1 MHDAT
6 DATDIAAS
14 IAAGELTAVSATEAA
29 LQRIAALDGPLHAF
43 LTVDAEGAL
52 TAARA
57 ADDAQRRGA
66 TLGPLHGVPISL
78 KDEVW
83 TKGLRSTAG
92 SLLYADFVPDTDS
105 EAVVRLRRAGAIVV
119 GKTQLP
125 EFAAWP
131 QSKNLVGPEAVN
143 PHDHA
148 RISGASS
155 GGSASSVASGM
166 VPMSLGSDG
175 GGSIRIPS
183 ALCGTFGLFPT
194 PGLVPARDSFSYSPF
209 ASLGPITRSVR
220 DAALM
225 LQALAGN
232 DPLEVG
238 SLPDPVPDYLAT
250 LDDGVD
256 GLRIA
261 FTPDF
266 GWIDVDPRI
275 AALTATVAQRLAAA
289 GATVESP
296 TIEIEDI
303 WPVFGL
309 VTLGAGLY
317 DGARTPYM
325 TSPAHVARLL
335 DGLHLLTPPLQAS
348 AASAPPTTDQY
359 AEAMVTVDRV
369 RAQFRNWFERYDVI
383 CTPTMATLAPLSPQD
398 WTMPYP
404 DGRMGTNYTGY
415 ANVCRL
421 TAASYPCGPIDG
433 LPTGL
438 QVIGRGGAEA
448 LVLRVC
454 RALEQVAPYT
464 GLV

>member
-1 MHDAT
+1 ML
-6 DATDIAAS
+6 DATDIARL
-14 IAAGELTAVSATEAA
+14 IATGALTAVQATQDV
-29 LQRIAALDGPLHAF
+29 LDRIAAHDGDLHAF
-43 LTVDAEGAL
+43 LTVDAPGAL
-52 TAARA
+52 AAATAADA
-57 ADDAQRRGA
+57 AQRRGDA
-66 TLGPLHGVPISL
+66 LGPLHGVPISL

-92 SLLYADFVPDTDS
+92 SRLYEQFVPETDS
-105 EAVVRLRRAGAIVV
+105 EAVARLRRAGAIIV

-143 PHDHA
+143 PHDHS

-155 GGSASSVASGM
+155 GGSAASVASGM
-166 VPMSLGSDG
+166 VPLALGSDG

-225 LQALAGN
+225 LQAIAGH

-238 SLPDPVPDYLAT
+238 SLDTPVPDYLST
-250 LDDGVD
+250 LDAGVE

-266 GWIDVDPRI
+266 GWVDADPRI
-275 AALTATVAQRLAAA
+275 TALTAEVASRLTAV
-289 GATVESP
+289 GAVVEQP
-296 TIEIEDI
+296 AIEIEDI
-303 WPVFGL
+303 WPVFGA
-309 VTLGAGLY
+309 VTLGASVY
-317 DGARTPYM
+317 DGVRTPYM
-325 TSPAHVARLL
+325 VSPTHVDRLL
-335 DGLHLLTPPLQAS
+335 NGLDQLTPPLQMAV
-348 AASAPPTTDQY
+348 ASAPPTPEQY
-359 AEAMVTVDRV
+359 ADAMVTIGRV
-369 RAQFRNWFERYDVI
+369 REQFRICFQRYDVI
-383 CTPTMATLAPLSPQD
+383 CSPTMAMLAPISPQG
-398 WTMPYP
+398 WSMPYP
-404 DGRMGTNYTGY
+404 DGRMGTNYTAY
-415 ANVCRL
+415 ANVCCL
-421 TAASYPCGPIDG
+421 TAASYPCGPVAG
-433 LPTGL
+433 LPVGL

-454 RALEQVAPYT
+454 RALEKVAPYS